1 MKTGKLINFGD
12 PLKYPLSP
20 VPISIT
26 NANGSKKINKS
37 TLHKIILKNNSNNV
51 VPDIFR
57 ESTAYIVHFMAT
69 NRTMKEVPETFEGLA

>member
-1 MKTGKLINFGD
+1 MKTGKAINFVD
-12 PLKYPLSP
+12 ALNYSLSP
-20 VPISIT
+20 VPVSIA

-57 ESTAYIVHFMAT
+57 ECTTYIVDLVAT
-69 NRTMKEVPETFEGLA
+69 NRTMKKVLETFEGLA

>member
-12 PLKYPLSP
+12 PRKYPLSP
-20 VPISIT
+20 VPISIA